1 MFGVLM
7 MANLFTK
14 ALNTIKFIFQN
25 WEFKRFFAIAL
36 VGFLVL
42 TTNLDS
48 RIESGRNSDS
58 VTRRLDKVVHQDDAD
73 RPKTT
78 GEWNKEA
85 RQTENAPGERVKRI
99 TKESGEAIKQWG
111 SVYPDTA
118 NRSAND
124 IQNSNE

>member
-1 MFGVLM
+1 

-14 ALNTIKFIFQN
+14 ALKTIKSIYQSF
-25 WEFKRFFAIAL
+25 EFKRFFAVAL

-42 TTNLDS
+42 ATSLDS
-48 RIESGRNSDS
+48 SIESGSSSNS
-58 VTRRLDKVVHQDDAD
+58 VTRKLDKVVHQDDAD

-85 RQTENAPGERVKRI
+85 RQTENAAGERAKRI
-99 TKESGEAIKQWG
+99 AKESGEALKQWG

-118 NRSAND
+118 KRSAND
-124 IQNSNE
+124 LQNSNN

>member
-1 MFGVLM
+1 

-14 ALNTIKFIFQN
+14 AINSIKSVFR
-25 WEFKRFFAIAL
+25 EFEIKRLFAITL

-42 TTNLDS
+42 TTGLNS
-48 RIESGRNSDS
+48 SIESGRSANN
-58 VTRRLDKVVHQDDAD
+58 VTRRLDKVVHQDNAD

-85 RQTENAPGERVKRI
+85 RQTEDAPVERAKRI
-99 TKESGEAIKQWG
+99 AKESGEALKQWG

-118 NRSAND
+118 KRSAND
-124 IQNSNE
+124 IQNNNR

>member
-1 MFGVLM
+1 

-14 ALNTIKFIFQN
+14 ALNTIKFIYQSM
-25 WEFKRFFAIAL
+25 EFKRFFAITL

-42 TTNLDS
+42 ATSLDS
-48 RIESGRNSDS
+48 SIESGRNSDS

-78 GEWNKEA
+78 GEWHKEA
-85 RQTENAPGERVKRI
+85 RQTENAPGERAKRI
-99 TKESGEAIKQWG
+99 AKESGEAIKQWG

-118 NRSAND
+118 KRSADELKKTND
-124 IQNSNE
+124 

>member
-1 MFGVLM
+1 M

-14 ALNTIKFIFQN
+14 ALKTIKSIYQSL
-25 WEFKRFFAIAL
+25 EFKRFFAVAL

-42 TTNLDS
+42 ATSLDS
-48 RIESGRNSDS
+48 SIESGRSSNS
-58 VTRRLDKVVHQDDAD
+58 VTRKLDKVVHQDDAD

-85 RQTENAPGERVKRI
+85 RQTENTVGERAKRI
-99 TKESGEAIKQWG
+99 AKESGEALKQWG

-118 NRSAND
+118 KRSAND
-124 IQNSNE
+124 LQNSTN

>member
-1 MFGVLM
+1 MM

-14 ALNTIKFIFQN
+14 ALNTIKFIYQN
-25 WEFKRFFAIAL
+25 LEFKRFLAMAL

-42 TTNLDS
+42 ATSLDS
-48 RIESGRNSDS
+48 SIESGRSSNS

-85 RQTENAPGERVKRI
+85 RQTENAAGERTKRI
-99 TKESGEAIKQWG
+99 AKESGEALKQWS

-118 NRSAND
+118 KRSANEL
-124 IQNSNE
+124 QNSNN

>member
-1 MFGVLM
+1 

-14 ALNTIKFIFQN
+14 ALNNIKFIYQN
-25 WEFKRFFAIAL
+25 FEFKRFLATAL
-36 VGFLVL
+36 VVFLVL
-42 TTNLDS
+42 ATSLDS
-48 RIESGRNSDS
+48 TIESGRSSNS

-85 RQTENAPGERVKRI
+85 RQTENAPGKRTQRI
-99 TKESGEAIKQWG
+99 AKESGEALKQWS

-118 NRSAND
+118 KRSANEL
-124 IQNSNE
+124 QNSNK